1 VTRDAHHA
9 GPLMDD
15 TTLPA
20 HQGLGGVKMCLYQK
34 APPRLRG
41 LAKTLVDTVPVL
53 AMRVESPLGV
63 RTPQLIDTLF

>member
-1 VTRDAHHA
+1 
-9 GPLMDD
+9 
-15 TTLPA
+15 
-20 HQGLGGVKMCLYQK
+20 MCLYQK